1 MNKILTDLTES
12 KLSNKLMNKY
22 KSQNTLEI
30 LKTALEIQQKT
41 NDVGKLISR
50 SIAAYSRSFH
60 FQPIYILI
68 HY

>member
-1 MNKILTDLTES
+1 MNNILKALTES

-50 SIAAYSRSFH
+50 SIAAYSWSFH

>member
-1 MNKILTDLTES
+1 
-12 KLSNKLMNKY
+12 MNKY

-50 SIAAYSRSFH
+50 SIAAYS
-60 FQPIYILI
+60 
-68 HY
+68 